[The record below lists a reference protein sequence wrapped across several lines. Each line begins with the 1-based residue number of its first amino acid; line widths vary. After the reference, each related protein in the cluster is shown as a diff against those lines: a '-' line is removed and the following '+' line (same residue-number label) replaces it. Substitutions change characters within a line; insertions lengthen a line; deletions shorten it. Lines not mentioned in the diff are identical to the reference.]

1 MDNVQPIAATSGGGT
16 TPADAA
22 APAAPSS
29 ASPEERIDRKR
40 VAEATQTVVQPASE
54 EILRKLRNDNVRRNP
69 MLPRLKMFSD
79 MPDKGLFV
87 AFIAAGFALI
97 FGVKTYVWT
106 YARAHDYTL
115 EITIGTAILMIVYGV
130 LAYRIPAV
138 RMRSDRLGDNF
149 YYMGFIF
156 TLASMSAALIQLKGG
171 EDVGALIGSFG
182 IALVS
187 TILGIAG
194 RVTFVQMRTEVE
206 DIEERV
212 RQDLLS
218 AANELRGQLGAAVR
232 DLESFRTGA
241 QQAINERLQESVDA
255 FSLATREQLGQIETA
270 VEKTILSSQAAFA
283 GHEDSAARLTAIG
296 DGVSQAVERLA
307 GRLDAIELPPDA
319 IDRKLESVVRGFGG
333 VIGSF
338 EAVAAAE
345 RARYQEL
352 AGAAAEL
359 RRIVTQVNTQLRKL
373 QENSEAVAAIATP
386 VDALADQLAKV
397 TTAFMNTTA
406 SAHSLSGAVRATEDA
421 ANGLSQAVKAQGDM
435 LADAARSQS
444 ASAAVAA
451 RDAEQARASIQRD
464 LEASRAAVMDVQ
476 SALVDTVRAVQESQQ
491 AVGGL
496 SQSIAAH
503 SEMLSDVS
511 RKQGEAANAA
521 MREAD
526 EARASIQ
533 RDLKASRAA
542 VAEVQQALADAVR
555 AVTASIDAARS

>member
-1 MDNVQPIAATSGGGT
+1 MAA
-16 TPADAA
+16 
-22 APAAPSS
+22 
-29 ASPEERIDRKR
+29 
-40 VAEATQTVVQPASE
+40 ATQTIVQPASE
-54 EILRKLRNDNVRRNP
+54 EILRKLRSDNVRRSP

-87 AFIAAGFALI
+87 AVILAGFALI

-138 RMRSDRLGDNF
+138 RMRADRLGDNF

-241 QQAINERLQESVDA
+241 QQAIHERLLESVDA
-255 FSLATREQLGQIETA
+255 FSVTTREQLVQIEAA

-283 GHEDSAARLTAIG
+283 GHQDSAARLTAIG
-296 DGVSQAVERLA
+296 DEVSQSVERLA
-307 GRLDAIELPPDA
+307 GRLDAIEIPPDA
-319 IDRKLESVVRGFGG
+319 VDRKLESVVRGFGG

-352 AGAAAEL
+352 AGGAAEL

-386 VDALADQLAKV
+386 VDVLADRLSKV
-397 TTAFMNTTA
+397 TAALMNTTA
-406 SAHSLSGAVRATEDA
+406 SAHSLSGAVRATEEA
-421 ANGLSQAVKAQGDM
+421 TSGLSQAVKAQGET
-435 LADAARSQS
+435 LAHASQLQS
-444 ASAAVAA
+444 ASAAAAA
-451 RDAEQARASIQRD
+451 RDAEQARASIQHDLEASRAAVIDVQNALVDTVRAVQETQQAAVGLSQSVVAHSEMLSDASRKQGEAVNAAMREADQARASIQRD
-464 LEASRAAVMDVQ
+464 LEASRAAV
-476 SALVDTVRAVQESQQ
+476 
-491 AVGGL
+491 
-496 SQSIAAH
+496 
-503 SEMLSDVS
+503 
-511 RKQGEAANAA
+511 
-521 MREAD
+521 
-526 EARASIQ
+526 
-533 RDLKASRAA
+533 
-542 VAEVQQALADAVR
+542 AEVQKALAETVR
-555 AVTASIDAARS
+555 AVTASVEAVRN